1 MNFDIDNF
9 LKRKVHSELEKER
22 KAKLTSTF
30 QFLDIEENKRPRG
43 LTLMINIAKGTTD
56 PRVEFTSQV
65 QT

>member
-30 QFLDIEENKRPRG
+30 QFLDIEENKRPCG
-43 LTLMINIAKGTTD
+43 LKLMINIAKGTTD